1 MKGAQILSMLDQ
13 GLRLSRPPRCPE
25 SVYGVMQACWNFEG
39 VRRPT
44 FAELVLTMSRLAMK
58 GPLMANFDEKSSTSP
73 SRHQSG
79 SGSGTNSGGDF
90 AFF

>member
-13 GLRLSRPPRCPE
+13 GLRLSKPLRCPD
-25 SVYGVMQACWNFEG
+25 SVYNVMQQCWNFEG

-44 FAELVLTMSRLAMK
+44 FAELVLTMSRISKVCPPSL
-58 GPLMANFDEKSSTSP
+58 PNSSLFEKQAGSSG
-73 SRHQSG
+73 G
-79 SGSGTNSGGDF
+79 SGANSGTSDL